1 MIDFRN
7 ISKLFSGEYLLK
19 DVTFR
24 ISPGERVGIVGPN
37 GAGKSTIFGIITGAV
52 TPDGGS
58 VTIPNGHRLGV
69 MRQRID
75 IAELDRTLL
84 DFTAD
89 AIPELK
95 TYSAELASLETELQH
110 GVDDDSR
117 LASLLKRHGEL
128 QSRIEHLGAYRLDQ
142 EAKEALSNLG
152 FPVTHFDRPLREFSG
167 GWQMRAAL
175 ARVLISHPD
184 TLMLDEPSNYL
195 DVPAV
200 EWLCRFLNNFPGT
213 LLLISHDRFLLR
225 KLTRITIE
233 INAGTATRYAGNYD
247 FYRVERENRRKRLE
261 AEKRNV
267 DRKKEHLERVI
278 DRFRAKSSKAAAAK
292 SWQKQLDRIED
303 VELPDALNYQ
313 GALRFPKPPDNG
325 TEAAR
330 FENVSFGYEPGREL
344 LHDFSLSIDAGDKIA
359 VVGYNGM
366 GKTTLLKLLVGALT
380 PQQGRVV
387 LGHHS
392 VIGYQAQ
399 EFSELLNDELSVW
412 DAVRGNLPPG
422 APTSP
427 INQVLGSF
435 GFSGDATK
443 KPCGVLSGGE
453 RIRLQ
458 FARIFVN
465 PPNLLVLD
473 EPTTHLDLAA
483 RELLQQAIVEYK
495 GTVVLVSHDIEFIR
509 ATAKTILALEPS
521 GPKKYFGDYDYYLE
535 KSAAAAAS
543 PSPAANAK
551 VSGTGSAAPG
561 PGESGDLARDRRRAR
576 AQARQAIAGDFK
588 KAREKVAQLENE
600 LDECTERRKVLLAK
614 LSSGMK
620 INFAEV
626 NRELATLEERLK
638 TIESEWETAALELEA
653 LRQEN
658 DRIHRQ

>member
-7 ISKLFSGEYLLK
+7 ISKSFSGEYLLK

-24 ISPGERVGIVGPN
+24 INPGERVGIVGPN
-37 GAGKSTIFGIITGAV
+37 GAGKSTIFGIITGAIS
-52 TPDGGS
+52 PDSGS
-58 VTIPNGHRLGV
+58 VIIPNHHRLGI
-69 MRQRID
+69 MKQRFESQD
-75 IAELDRTLL
+75 LDTTLL
-84 DFTAD
+84 EFTAD
-89 AIPELK
+89 AIPELRK
-95 TYSAELASLETELQH
+95 YSAELSELEEKLQH
-110 GVDDDSR
+110 PELYPNSD
-117 LASLLKRHGEL
+117 SLLRRHGEL
-128 QSRIEHLGAYRLDQ
+128 QSTIEHLGAYSLDQ

-152 FPVTHFDRPLREFSG
+152 FPVKSFDRPLKEFSG

-184 TLMLDEPSNYL
+184 ILMLDEPSNYL

-200 EWLCRFLNNFPGT
+200 EWMCRFLNTFPGT

-225 KLTRITIE
+225 KLASTTLE
-233 INAGTATRYAGNYD
+233 INAGTATRYAGGYD
-247 FYRVERENRRKRLE
+247 FYRLERENRRKRLE

-267 DRKKEHLERVI
+267 DRRKEHLERVI

-303 VELPDALNYQ
+303 VTLPDNLEYH
-313 GALRFPKPPDNG
+313 GVLRFPKPPDNG

-330 FENVSFGYEPGREL
+330 FENITFGYEPEKILIR
-344 LHDFSLSIDAGDKIA
+344 DFDLSIDAGDRIA

-366 GKTTLLKLLVGALT
+366 GKTTLLKLLTGALK
-380 PQQGRVV
+380 PLNGRVV
-387 LGHHS
+387 IGHHS

-399 EFSELLNDELSVW
+399 EFRELANDELTVW
-412 DAVRGNLPPG
+412 DVVRGNLPPG
-422 APTSP
+422 ASTAP

-435 GFSGDATK
+435 GFSGDAVN

-483 RELLQQAIVEYK
+483 RELLQQAICDYS

-509 ATAKTILALEPS
+509 ATAKTILALESTTPR
-521 GPKKYFGDYDYYLE
+521 KYFGNYDYYLE
-535 KSAAAAAS
+535 KSRQLNGSSPAAAS
-543 PSPAANAK
+543 
-551 VSGTGSAAPG
+551 SAAPA
-561 PGESGDLARDRRRAR
+561 PGENTDLAKDRRRAR
-576 AQARQAIAGDFK
+576 AQARQALSGDLR
-588 KAREKVAQLENE
+588 KAKERVSTIESA
-600 LDECTERRKVLLAK
+600 LDEKSERRKVLVAQ

-620 INFAEV
+620 IDFAAV
-626 NRELATLEERLK
+626 NRELAQLEKELVQ
-638 TIESEWETAALELEA
+638 IEEDWELATADLEA
-653 LRQEN
+653 LKLEN
-658 DRIHRQ
+658 ERIHR

>member
-7 ISKLFSGEYLLK
+7 ISKTFSGEYLLK

-24 ISPGERVGIVGPN
+24 ISTGERVGIVGPN

-75 IAELDRTLL
+75 VSELDRTLL

-95 TYSAELASLETELQH
+95 TYSAELAGLETELQR
-110 GVDDDSR
+110 GTADDSR

-152 FPVTHFDRPLREFSG
+152 FPVTHFERPLREFSG

-225 KLTRITIE
+225 KLTRVTIE
-233 INAGTATRYAGNYD
+233 INAGTATRYAGSYD

-303 VELPDALNYQ
+303 VELPDSLNYQ
-313 GALRFPKPPDNG
+313 GVLRFPKPPDNG

-330 FENVSFGYEPGREL
+330 FENVTFGYDPDREL

-366 GKTTLLKLLVGALT
+366 GKTTLLKLLVGTLK
-380 PQQGRVV
+380 PLRGRVV

-483 RELLQQAIVEYK
+483 RELLQQAIVDYR

-509 ATAKTILALEPS
+509 ATAKTILALEQG

-535 KSAAAAAS
+535 KSASNGAS
-543 PSPAANAK
+543 SSANAG
-551 VSGTGSAAPG
+551 VSGGASAAPG
-561 PGESGDLARDRRRAR
+561 PGEGGDLARDRRRAR
-576 AQARQAIAGDFK
+576 AQARQAIAGDLK
-588 KAREKVAQLENE
+588 KAREKVARLERE
-600 LDECTERRKVLLAK
+600 LDECADRRKVLLAK

-620 INFAEV
+620 INFAEL
-626 NRELATLEERLK
+626 NRELAALETRLK
-638 TIESEWETAALELEA
+638 AIEDEWETATLELEA

-658 DRIHRQ
+658 ERIHQQ